1 MILELALGTPVIAY
15 DLPGPR
21 SVYKDLGAV
30 KFVRE
35 FDVKSMVT
43 ETLNVLRMKSEDYFN
58 LIYNESTSKFLEKYS
73 TWDKVTD
80 QILNYLR

>member
-1 MILELALGTPVIAY
+1 VILELALGTPVIAY